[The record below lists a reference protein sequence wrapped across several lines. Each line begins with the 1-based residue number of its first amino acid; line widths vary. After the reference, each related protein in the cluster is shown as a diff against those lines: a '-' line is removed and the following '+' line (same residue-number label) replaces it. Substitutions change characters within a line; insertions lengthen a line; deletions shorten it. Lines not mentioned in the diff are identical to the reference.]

1 MSQAA
6 KGGPKAGADI
16 FPGAGRYSGPPLRGI
31 ERSAILLMTL
41 GEEAAANVLRHME
54 PKEVQKLGMTMATL
68 QSVTKDQ
75 VKQVIREFYQI
86 VQTATSLGMDTD
98 EYIKNV
104 LIKALGEDKA
114 ANLIDR
120 ILTGGSIKGLEA
132 FKWMDPRSIAD
143 LIRNEHPQVVAI
155 VLSFLESDQAAQ
167 VLQLFPEP
175 VRVDVVLRISTLEG
189 IQPQALQELNDIME
203 RQFTGNSAVKSSSVG
218 GVRTAANILNFMDRA
233 IEQEIV
239 DSIKDVDSEL
249 AETIQDLMFVFQNLN
264 DIDDKGIQTILKEVS
279 SEDMVLALKG
289 ADEGIKNKI
298 IKNMSKRAAEILLDD
313 LEAKGP
319 VKLSDVETAQKNIVA
334 IARRLADAGTITLT
348 TGAEQYV

>member
-1 MSQAA
+1 MQA
-6 KGGPKAGADI
+6 GGPSLPVDS
-16 FPGAGRYSGPPLRGI
+16 RSSGPPLRGI
-31 ERSAILLMTL
+31 ERSAILLLTL
-41 GEEAAANVLRHME
+41 GEEAAANALKHME

-68 QSVTKDQ
+68 QSVTKEQ
-75 VKQVIREFYQI
+75 VKSVIKEFYQI

-104 LIKALGEDKA
+104 LIKALGADKA

-120 ILTGGSIKGLEA
+120 ILTGSSVKGLDA

-155 VLSFLESDQAAQ
+155 VLSFLESDQAAA
-167 VLQLFPEP
+167 VLQVFPEP
-175 VRVDVVLRISTLEG
+175 VRVDVVLRIATLEG

-218 GVRTAANILNFMDRA
+218 GVRTAANILNFLDRS
-233 IEQEIV
+233 IEQEII
-239 DSIKDVDSEL
+239 DSIKDVDGDL
-249 AETIQDLMFVFQNLN
+249 AATIQDLMFVFENLN

-289 ADEGIKNKI
+289 ADEAIKSKI
-298 IKNMSKRAAEILLDD
+298 LKNMSKRAAEILVDD

-319 VKLSDVETAQKNIVA
+319 VKLSDVESAQKNIVA
-334 IARRLADAGTITLT
+334 IARRLAEAGTITLT